1 MVVLSRKCLLG
12 AIGLAL
18 AATSLHASANP
29 PMKSLFID
37 QGKIKVLAAAS
48 PQRIVGGSLVPSGSY
63 PWTAALLNSSLQQGC
78 GGSLVA
84 PKWVVTAAH
93 CTANWASFVRVGSV
107 DRSSGGQVVRVIR
120 RINHPNYG
128 RGSDIALLE
137 LETPVTGIAPVQMAS
152 ADPAA
157 GSATRL
163 LGWGSTVPQ
172 GNGGSQFLKQL
183 DTSILA
189 RSSCATAV
197 TGDLCISGTS
207 SATACYGDS
216 GGPALVNGALVGAT
230 SRAGGND
237 PNCGP
242 TNAVYTSVAYFRSWI
257 DSYVNGGG
265 GGTGTV
271 VHNVNLPSVST
282 GNWSSMYTVSI
293 PAGTTS
299 LVVNISGGTG
309 DADLYVRAGA
319 APTTSS
325 YTCRP
330 YLSGNTETCTINN
343 PTAGTTYYIGVR
355 AYSAFSGV
363 NMKVT
368 RSPN

>member
-18 AATSLHASANP
+18 AATSLHASA
-29 PMKSLFID
+29 
-37 QGKIKVLAAAS
+37 Q
-48 PQRIVGGSLVPSGSY
+48 QRIVGGSFVPSGSY
-63 PWTAALLNSSLQQGC
+63 PWTAALLNSSQQQGC

-137 LETPVTGIAPVQMAS
+137 LETAVTGIAPVQMAS
-152 ADPAA
+152 ADPAV

-189 RSSCATAV
+189 RSSCSTAV
-197 TGDLCISGTS
+197 VGDLCISGTS
-207 SATACYGDS
+207 TATACYGDS

-257 DSYVNGGG
+257 DSYVNGSSGG
-265 GGTGTV
+265 GTV

-282 GNWSSMYTVSI
+282 GNWSSIYTVSI

-319 APTTSS
+319 APTTASWN
-325 YTCRP
+325 CRP
-330 YLSGNTETCTINN
+330 YLTGNTETCTINN
-343 PTAGTTYYIGVR
+343 PVAGTTYYIGVQ
-355 AYSAFSGV
+355 AYSSYSGV
-363 NMKVT
+363 NMKAT